1 LERGQIDEMAF
12 LHKNEAWDLVEFPA
26 ERKSIGSKWVFKK
39 KTNAKGKMEKYKAR
53 LVAKG
58 YS

>member
-1 LERGQIDEMAF
+1 MEY
-12 LHKNEAWDLVEFPA
+12 LHKNEAWDLVEFQA
-26 ERKSIGSKWVFKK
+26 RRKPIGSKWVFKK
-39 KTNAKGKMEKYKAR
+39 KTNEKGKVEKYKAQ